1 MHPIDFFWRAA
12 QRWPERT
19 AIDAPDGAISY
30 AALAKQVAAI
40 AAGLVAIDPGA
51 QSRVGICASNSAGHI
66 AALLAV
72 LACGKVWVPLNP
84 KSTRAE
90 IRRLIDAT
98 QPSILVMDA
107 ACAAHDVQR
116 GASRP
121 DAALEIQRLV
131 QDFAVELQK
140 LDEGLQ
146 LLSTYLL
153 RIRDRARGGASAR
166 LVH

>member
-1 MHPIDFFWRAA
+1 MRSRIGRWVGRSEEGRSEERRLGADLEQRGVPAA
-12 QRWPERT
+12 QARVLAERLET
-19 AIDAPDGAISY
+19 R
-30 AALAKQVAAI
+30 V
-40 AAGLVAIDPGA
+40 AGLD
-51 QSRVGICASNSAGHI
+51 
-66 AALLAV
+66 AAAYQLV
-72 LACGKVWVPLNP
+72 L
-84 KSTRAE
+84 
-90 IRRLIDAT
+90 
-98 QPSILVMDA
+98 DA